1 MTMLI
6 FVGTIGELRR
16 VLQLCRDNK
25 ESIVTYA
32 RKHGPRGVK

>member
-1 MTMLI
+1 MKMLL

-16 VLQLCRDNK
+16 ILQLCRDRG

-32 RKHGPRGVK
+32 QKHGPRM